1 MSYVYMKS
9 LEKKAEKYDRGIR
22 ILTFGKLPKI
32 KKEIAENYIQ
42 LNDKLLDIGMGTGTF
57 TILCAQKGAQVTG
70 IDFSEKMLKVAQENI
85 NNAGVNEKIQIIKMP
100 IVNLDKQFLE
110 KSFDTITAILCFSEL
125 YSKEQD
131 YALDQIFR
139 ILKDDGQFI
148 LVDEVKPKNF
158 SKKILY
164 FIIRIPIAFINFLK
178 AHIST
183 KRLKNLEEKLVGHK
197 FTIIEQKLYLY
208 DSLILMRLKKQS
220 NK

>member
-1 MSYVYMKS
+1 MSYVYMKA

-32 KKEIAENYIQ
+32 KQEIAENYIQ

-57 TILCAQKGAQVTG
+57 TILCAKRGAQVTG

-85 NNAGVNEKIQIIKMP
+85 NNAGVDEKIQVIRMP
-100 IVNLDKQFLE
+100 IINLDKQFLD

>member
-22 ILTFGKLPKI
+22 ILTLGKLPKI
-32 KKEIAENYIQ
+32 KQEIAESYIEPS
-42 LNDKLLDIGMGTGTF
+42 DRLLDIGMGTGTF
-57 TILCAQKGAQVTG
+57 TMLCAKKGAQVTG

-85 NNAGVNEKIQIIKMP
+85 KNEDLQDKIQIIKMP
-100 IVNLDKQFLE
+100 IINLDKQFND

-139 ILKDDGQFI
+139 ILKDDGQLI
-148 LVDEVKPKNF
+148 LVDEVKPKKF
-158 SKKILY
+158 GKKLLY

-183 KRLKNLEEKLVGHK
+183 KRLKNLEEKLEDHK
-197 FTIIEQKLYLY
+197 FKIIEQKSYLY
-208 DSLILMRLKKQS
+208 DSLILIRLKKQS